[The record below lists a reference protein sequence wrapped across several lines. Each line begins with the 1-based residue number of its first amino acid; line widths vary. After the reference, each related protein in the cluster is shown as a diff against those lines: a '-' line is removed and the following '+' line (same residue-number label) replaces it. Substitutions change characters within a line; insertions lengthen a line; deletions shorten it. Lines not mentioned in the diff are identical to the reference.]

1 MVELKFL
8 NKNVSFCQVCT
19 ALWNLLKQIGMG
31 HLTKS
36 LITRP
41 TVHFT
46 WHCCT
51 RHNLGEDW
59 GFWTKKCLFAMC
71 AQRQLFENWS
81 KFGWNTWQSPCCLLA
96 CPTVHFTWHWVKIE
110 VFEQNCLLAMCAQ
123 RQLFEIYWNKLGWDA
138 WQSPCRPPARSLTG
152 VIYFTRHRCT
162 RYNLGVVASCF
173 FSRTDIFTY
182 LYHET
187 LYPALSL
194 AFY

>member
-8 NKNVSFCQVCT
+8 NKKLSFCQVWA

-36 LITRP
+36 LLPACSLAQLFISLGIVALGTIWVKIEVFEQKSVSLPCVHSASSLKFIETNWDGTPDKVLAACLLTRP

-59 GFWTKKCLFAMC
+59 GFWTKK
-71 AQRQLFENWS
+71 
-81 KFGWNTWQSPCCLLA
+81 
-96 CPTVHFTWHWVKIE
+96 
-110 VFEQNCLLAMCAQ
+110 CLLAMCAQ

-173 FSRTDIFTY
+173 F
-182 LYHET
+182 
-187 LYPALSL
+187 
-194 AFY
+194 